1 MVDFKVKR
9 LINQKLSHLFVI
21 YLILVVLV
29 FFIYPQVAKADA
41 LTSLSDTMSR
51 LADSTPTPVNSD
63 HTIKFTTPSGVTD
76 ASDTIEITF
85 PAGFSVTSVDVT
97 DIDLHWGPSTGLE
110 NSATLAGTADATH
123 WGAYFTGQ
131 VLSFDHATDGAFED
145 IATTSKVVVEIGT
158 NATGGDQQID
168 NHATAATYTIS
179 IGGDFGDT
187 GKIAIVILSDDQ
199 VQLTATV
206 DPSIT
211 FTLSANSSDF
221 GALLLGSVT
230 NSSPDITL
238 TVGTNAGTGYTVTV
252 RDVGNTT
259 NPGLYNSTANYIIG
273 STNTAYADGPTTL
286 ANGTEGYGLY
296 VLSTTGSPTV
306 ASRYNGGT
314 GTQVGGLEVS
324 DTTIISRITSMS
336 ANDTAT
342 IRHRAAIAAFTAAG
356 SYSDTLTYIA
366 TGNF

>member
-1 MVDFKVKR
+1 
-9 LINQKLSHLFVI
+9 
-21 YLILVVLV
+21 
-29 FFIYPQVAKADA
+29 
-41 LTSLSDTMSR
+41 MSR
-51 LADSTPTPVNSD
+51 LQKSPVNSD

-110 NSATLAGTADATH
+110 NSATLAAAADATH

-187 GKIAIVILSDDQ
+187 GKIAVVILDNDQ
-199 VQLTATV
+199 FTVSASVDPTITFSLDNTATA
-206 DPSIT
+206 
-211 FTLSANSSDF
+211 FGTLSGTIA
-221 GALLLGSVT
+221 T
-230 NSSPDITL
+230 SSPNVTL
-238 TVGTNAGTGYTVTV
+238 TVSTNTNSGYTLTVQDQGSGSNPGLWNSDASFLIGSADYSYNNSADLSSVAGYGIQCSSASATCQSPYNVSGTNVGGYERTAQNFATYDGIADSHTVTITSKAKVSGSTPAGSYNDTVTV
-252 RDVGNTT
+252 
-259 NPGLYNSTANYIIG
+259 
-273 STNTAYADGPTTL
+273 
-286 ANGTEGYGLY
+286 
-296 VLSTTGSPTV
+296 
-306 ASRYNGGT
+306 
-314 GTQVGGLEVS
+314 
-324 DTTIISRITSMS
+324 
-336 ANDTAT
+336 
-342 IRHRAAIAAFTAAG
+342 
-356 SYSDTLTYIA
+356 IA

>member
-1 MVDFKVKR
+1 MKKKR
-9 LINQKLSHLFVI
+9 LESCINFVI
-21 YLILVVLV
+21 IIQIISLVL
-29 FFIYPQVAKADA
+29 FFGYPQKARADA
-41 LTSLSDTMSR
+41 LTALSDTMSR

-63 HTIKFTTPSGVTD
+63 HTIRFTTPSGATD
-76 ASDTIEITF
+76 ATDTIEITF
-85 PAGFSVTSVDVT
+85 PASFSVTSVDYS
-97 DIDLHWGPSTGLE
+97 DIDLHWGGSDGLL
-110 NSATLAGTADATH
+110 NSATLLGTADATH

-145 IATTSKVVVEIGT
+145 IPATNKVVVEVGL
-158 NATGGDQQID
+158 NAASGDQQID
-168 NHATAATYTIS
+168 NHATAATYIIS

-187 GKIAIVILSDDQ
+187 GKIAIVILTDDQ

-211 FTLSANSSDF
+211 FSISDTTSAF
-221 GALLLGSVT
+221 GALSVGSVT
-230 NSSPDITL
+230 NSSPDIIL
-238 TVGTNAGTGYTVTV
+238 TVGTNAGVGYTVTV
-252 RDVGNTT
+252 RDTGSGAD
-259 NPGLYNSTANYIIG
+259 PGLYNATASPPDIIG
-273 STNTAYADGPTTL
+273 STDVAYADGPTTL
-286 ANGTEGYGLY
+286 ANGVEGYGLY

-306 ASRYNGGT
+306 AGRYNGGG
-314 GTQVGGLEVS
+314 GTKVGGLEII

-342 IRHRAAIAAFTAAG
+342 IRHRAAIATFTAAG